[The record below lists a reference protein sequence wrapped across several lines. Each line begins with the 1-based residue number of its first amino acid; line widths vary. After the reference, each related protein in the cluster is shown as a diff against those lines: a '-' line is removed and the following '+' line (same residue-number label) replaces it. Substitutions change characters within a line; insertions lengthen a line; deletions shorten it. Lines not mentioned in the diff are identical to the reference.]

1 MNVLMPQVCRTAQFR
16 NVLQVFILYVMVY
29 FADSTKP
36 VAGDVPIVRT
46 DLGLVAGERITIG
59 DRMVDAFLGIPYA
72 KPPVG
77 DLRFKKPHPVAAWN
91 GTYNATRKPT
101 PCWQQNV
108 RFRDA
113 ETDYS
118 DSSEDCLYLNIWRR
132 SFYCENNYNSC
143 GKKRPVVVF
152 IQGGAFQWGDSGLFV
167 YDAANFVSLTDAIY
181 VTFNYRLGIFG
192 FLSLETPEL
201 PGNMGLWDQNLV
213 LKWVKKNIEH
223 FGGDP
228 DDVTINGQSAGGI
241 SAGMHA
247 VSPHSKGLFKRIIM
261 ESGTPLS
268 IILGISYKGAGKFTS
283 VTSAL
288 GCYDFKRS
296 FEAQTRD
303 VIDCLKKLDAAFVYK
318 ILKSLDL
325 AQQIFV
331 PVHGDDFLPHHPLME
346 QTWKHLEF
354 KELLLG
360 TNLNEGT
367 LFFDNLQYTF
377 PALKHL
383 LTGDYRLAV
392 TVALGPAFDIPVSQA
407 REIVRYYFGDYDVEH
422 NSRSVGDI
430 FSRIFG
436 DAVFNCPTQLFADLA
451 AEQGISTYR
460 YMFAHRPSFSVWPE
474 WMGVVHADELAFTLG
489 SLPFAKD
496 ETRHTKQ
503 LGAHLRRL
511 LLNTTYT
518 AEEETF
524 MRRLVSTWN
533 SFVRNGKPVIPVP
546 GIDWPLYKA
555 ESSKLLYLRPGN
567 YTVARD
573 SSRDICELW
582 RPFLLKKMKST
593 ASLQTPSPSKT
604 VNKMYTQMP
613 DITNRLTPQ
622 ENTLNSSAL
631 RELHLSLLVLTTL
644 YFIVSNFR

>member
-1 MNVLMPQVCRTAQFR
+1 
-16 NVLQVFILYVMVY
+16 MVY

-201 PGNMGLWDQNLV
+201 P
-213 LKWVKKNIEH
+213 
-223 FGGDP
+223 
-228 DDVTINGQSAGGI
+228 
-241 SAGMHA
+241 
-247 VSPHSKGLFKRIIM
+247 
-261 ESGTPLS
+261 
-268 IILGISYKGAGKFTS
+268 
-283 VTSAL
+283 
-288 GCYDFKRS
+288 
-296 FEAQTRD
+296 
-303 VIDCLKKLDAAFVYK
+303 
-318 ILKSLDL
+318 
-325 AQQIFV
+325 
-331 PVHGDDFLPHHPLME
+331 
-346 QTWKHLEF
+346 
-354 KELLLG
+354 
-360 TNLNEGT
+360 
-367 LFFDNLQYTF
+367 
-377 PALKHL
+377 
-383 LTGDYRLAV
+383 
-392 TVALGPAFDIPVSQA
+392 VALGPAFDIPVSQA
-407 REIVRYYFGDYDVEH
+407 RQIVRYYFGDYDVEH

-593 ASLQTPSPSKT
+593 ASLHTPSPSKT
-604 VNKMYTQMP
+604 VNKIPSGSQAGSATRAQVS
-613 DITNRLTPQ
+613 TPWAAYRPSPVGPTAGLLGQ
-622 ENTLNSSAL
+622 PNSAEGPLAKPTEGPL
-631 RELHLSLLVLTTL
+631 RKPTWVALVLPPTGDPLGQTT
-644 YFIVSNFR
+644 FCRGT